1 MPTTSMRVVL
11 AMLAAGLGLAAC
23 SAHSAAPA
31 GLQQHADALHA
42 SAAQRIELAPTPDAA
57 LSATPVTVSPGQIVA
72 EAPEEVHLPD
82 GTVGV
87 KVAKQYFHTIVVCK
101 QRDGSF
107 STQCPAAPE
116 SVR

>member
-1 MPTTSMRVVL
+1 MPTSSMPVVL
-11 AMLAAGLGLAAC
+11 AVLAAGLGLAAC
-23 SAHSAAPA
+23 SARSAAPA
-31 GLQQHADALHA
+31 GLQRHAR
-42 SAAQRIELAPTPDAA
+42 AAQRIELAPAPDAV
-57 LSATPVTVSPGQIVA
+57 LRATRVNVSPGQIVA

-101 QRDGSF
+101 QSDGSF
-107 STQCPAAPE
+107 STRCPVAVE